1 MTLEKI
7 KKHHLQKTA
16 FVYLRQSSPGQVKK
30 NLEGSRRQRRMQD
43 RMKALG
49 WPVSRIR
56 QGGTVGIWVPLAC
69 QCSS

>member
-30 NLEGSRRQRRMQD
+30 
-43 RMKALG
+43 K
-49 WPVSRIR
+49 V
-56 QGGTVGIWVPLAC
+56 
-69 QCSS
+69 